1 MIRGLNKHSI
11 CSKRGQLYGRN
22 HKKKKTLSYIHVN
35 SPSEWSEGAPWQW
48 FFFQFKENKTLT
60 LTCILSIIVQTI
72 ALRMLKAEKKNL
84 KWR

>member
-1 MIRGLNKHSI
+1 MVRAIKNKN
-11 CSKRGQLYGRN
+11 KN
-22 HKKKKTLSYIHVN
+22 KKETLAYIHVN
-35 SPSEWSEGAPWQW
+35 SPSEWSKGVPRQW
-48 FFFQFKENKTLT
+48 LLFQFKETKTLT